1 MGRGMV
7 WFSVFGTVEE
17 DHMWLSRVPPS
28 SARPPPPPK
37 LRCCCCFS
45 ATVPEDNGTRALAA
59 GATASAGVAHA

>member
-28 SARPPPPPK
+28 SARPPPAK
-37 LRCCCCFS
+37 
-45 ATVPEDNGTRALAA
+45 VALLLLFQR
-59 GATASAGVAHA
+59 HRP